1 MKECINCHSQNED
14 QAVTCVDCESEFISE
29 TVKQETKNNEEFGQT
44 IQNPTRVYDEPRGYE
59 RKSGCD

>member
-14 QAVTCVDCESEFISE
+14 QAVTCADCESEFISE
-29 TVKQETKNNEEFGQT
+29 TIKQETKNNEEFGQT
-44 IQNPTRVYDEPRGYE
+44 IQNLTRVYDEPRGYE

>member
-29 TVKQETKNNEEFGQT
+29 TINQETKNNEEFGQT
-44 IQNPTRVYDEPRGYE
+44 IQNPTRVYDESRGYE